1 MSPVHLHLLLNHV
14 PVIGLFGVT
23 LLLAAA
29 LWRRNQDMSKLAL
42 VLSIGLALVAG
53 VVYLTGE
60 PAEEAV
66 ENLAGISEAAL
77 ERHEDAALTALIG
90 MIALGVWSVIVLL
103 ANRKRQLS
111 GWLAGVSLAFTAVV
125 FGIVGYT
132 ANLGG
137 QIRHTEI
144 TADAG
149 GAQSEADDDDD
160 DDR

>member
-14 PVIGLFGVT
+14 PVIGLFGVA
-23 LLLAAA
+23 LLLVAG
-29 LWRRNQDMSKLAL
+29 LWRRNQEISKLAL
-42 VLSIGLALVAG
+42 VLLVGLAFVAG

-66 ENLAGISEAAL
+66 EKLAGISDAALDRHEEAAL
-77 ERHEDAALTALIG
+77 FTLIG
-90 MIALGVWSVIVLL
+90 MVALGLWSTIVLL
-103 ANRKRQLS
+103 ANRKRDLA

-125 FGIVGYT
+125 FGIAGYT

-144 TADAG
+144 TANAAG
-149 GAQSEADDDDD
+149 GQSVDDDG